1 MDLRFTE
8 AQPTAAEREA
18 VESVTGPGGIESH
31 SRVRTAANLR
41 IFMTGRQSVV
51 DRRHLL
57 LPALETVQSEIGWVS
72 EGALMHICR
81 VLSVPP
87 AEAWGVATF
96 YSLISVDPSPSE
108 VWHICDD
115 IVCRRAGALELIER
129 LEAGGAEAPNARWAR
144 SPCLGQCDL
153 APAAYIQRA
162 GEDDL
167 VMVEVGASELGE
179 WPNNTSLSMANGRSA
194 KPAIPQSGQPH
205 LRLLRRVEVVDP
217 ECLDSYLAAGGYQA
231 LEKAVEMGPE
241 AVNREIKT
249 SGLRGRGGAAFP
261 AWIKW
266 EAVANS
272 PEPVRYLIC
281 NADESE
287 PGTFKD
293 RVLMEDDPFSVIES
307 MTISGYAIG
316 ARRGYLY
323 IRGEYPLATERLLR
337 AMDSARQR
345 GLLGDTSGTGVS
357 FDIELRRGQGAYIC
371 GEETALMNSIE
382 GFRGEPRNK
391 PPFPTVSGL
400 FGKPTVINNV
410 ETLCNVLDIV
420 TEGGEAFAS
429 MGTAQSTGPKLFCL
443 SGSVNRPGVYE
454 VEFGAT
460 LRELIDLAGGL
471 PEGLEPRAIL
481 LGGAAGSFVLP
492 DLLDMPLTFEAAVEA
507 GVSLGSGVIM
517 VFDQHTDFGDILAR
531 IAAFFRDE
539 TCGQCVP
546 CRVGTVRIE
555 EALARIRR
563 RPRPGDL
570 ELITEIDL
578 AMRDASICGLGHTA
592 AIALRSALDLG
603 LLK

>member
-1 MDLRFTE
+1 MDLRFTD

-18 VESVTGPGGIESH
+18 VESVIGPARVDSH
-31 SRVRTAANLR
+31 QRVRTASNLR
-41 IFMTGRQSVV
+41 IFAKGMQSVA

-57 LPALETVQSEIGWVS
+57 LPALEAVQSEIGWVS

-81 VLSVPP
+81 ELSVPP

-96 YSLISVDPSPSE
+96 YSLISVDPSPP
-108 VWHICDD
+108 VVLHVCDD
-115 IVCRRAGALELIER
+115 IVCRRVGALELMEG
-129 LEAGGAEAPNARWAR
+129 LEANGQTPNTRWLP
-144 SPCLGQCDL
+144 SPCLGQCDR

-162 GEDDL
+162 GEDDQVL
-167 VMVEVGASELGE
+167 VSIDPRTRPIGPDGSVVA
-179 WPNNTSLSMANGRSA
+179 ANGQQES
-194 KPAIPQSGQPH
+194 PAAPQAGQAH
-205 LRLLRRVEVVDP
+205 LRILRRVGTVNP
-217 ECLDSYLAAGGYQA
+217 RSLDSYLAAGGYRA
-231 LEKAVEMGPE
+231 LEE
-241 AVNREIKT
+241 
-249 SGLRGRGGAAFP
+249 AAFP

-293 RVLMEDDPFSVIES
+293 RVLMEDDPFSVIEA

-316 ARRGYLY
+316 ARKGYLY
-323 IRGEYPLATERLLR
+323 IRGEYPLATRRLR
-337 AMDSARQR
+337 SAIHQARDA
-345 GLLGDTSGTGVS
+345 GLLGESTRNGVS
-357 FDIELRRGQGAYIC
+357 FDIDLRRGQGAYIC

-382 GFRGEPRNK
+382 GLRGEPRNK

-420 TEGGEAFAS
+420 ADGGSNFAS
-429 MGTAQSTGPKLFCL
+429 VGTPQSTGPKLFCL
-443 SGSVNRPGVYE
+443 SGSVRRPGTYE

-460 LRELIDLAGGL
+460 LGDLIELAGGL
-471 PEGLEPRAIL
+471 PEGRRLRAIL

-492 DLLDMPLTFEAAVEA
+492 DLLEMPLTFEAASEA

-517 VFDQHTDFGDILAR
+517 AFDQHTDFGDILAR

-546 CRVGTVRIE
+546 CRVGTVRVE

-563 RPRPGDL
+563 DPQPGDL
-570 ELITEIDL
+570 ELIEEIDL

-592 AIALRSALDLG
+592 AIALRSALELG
-603 LLK
+603 LLE

>member
-1 MDLRFTE
+1 MDLRFTDAQATPAEKQAVTKATGITE
-8 AQPTAAEREA
+8 AQ
-18 VESVTGPGGIESH
+18 SH
-31 SRVRTAANLR
+31 HRIRTAANLR
-41 IFMTGRQSVV
+41 IFGTGRQSVL

-96 YSLISVDPSPSE
+96 YSLISVEPSPAE

-115 IVCRRAGALELIER
+115 IVCRRAGTGELTDRI
-129 LEAGGAEAPNARWAR
+129 EAGELRSDDSRWAP
-144 SPCLGQCDL
+144 SPCLGQCDRT
-153 APAAYIQRA
+153 PAVYVQRV
-162 GEDDL
+162 GQDD
-167 VMVEVGASELGE
+167 MVLTGSDALPS
-179 WPNNTSLSMANGRSA
+179 ANGVS
-194 KPAIPQSGQPH
+194 PPPLPQFGQPG
-205 LRLLRRVEVVDP
+205 LRLLRRVGMVDP
-217 ECLDSYLAAGGYQA
+217 DSIDSYIEAGGYQA
-231 LEKAVEMGPE
+231 LRRALEMGPAQIVAE
-241 AVNREIKT
+241 VKASN
-249 SGLRGRGGAAFP
+249 LRGRGGAAFP

-266 EAVANS
+266 ETVANS
-272 PEPVRYLIC
+272 EEPVRYLIC

-293 RVLMEDDPFSVIES
+293 RVLMEDDPFSVVEA
-307 MTISGYAIG
+307 MTIAGHAIG

-323 IRGEYPLATERLLR
+323 IRGEYPLATQRLQG
-337 AMDSARQR
+337 AVEQARQR
-345 GLLGDTSGTGVS
+345 GWLGEDAPSGVD
-357 FDIELRRGQGAYIC
+357 FDIEIRRGQGAYIC

-410 ETLCNVLDIV
+410 ETLCNLMDIV
-420 TEGGEAFAS
+420 SDGGESFAAL
-429 MGTAQSTGPKLFCL
+429 GTPQSTGPKLFCL
-443 SGSVNRPGVYE
+443 SGSVRRPGVYE

-460 LRELIDLAGGL
+460 LGDLIDLAGGL
-471 PEGLEPRAIL
+471 PTGLELRAIL

-492 DLLDMPLTFEAAVEA
+492 DLLSMPLTFEAASEA

-517 VFDQHTDFGDILAR
+517 LFDQHTDFGDILAR
-531 IAAFFRDE
+531 IASFFRDE

-546 CRVGTVRIE
+546 CRVGTVRLE
-555 EALARIRR
+555 EALARLRQER
-563 RPRPGDL
+563 RPGDVS
-570 ELITEIDL
+570 LIEEIDL

-603 LLK
+603 LLE

>member
-1 MDLRFTE
+1 MDLRFTD

-18 VESVTGPGGIESH
+18 VESVIGPAGMDSH
-31 SRVRTAANLR
+31 QRIRTASNLR
-41 IFMTGRQSVV
+41 IFATGMQSVS

-81 VLSVPP
+81 ELSVPP

-96 YSLISVDPSPSE
+96 YSLISVDPSPP
-108 VWHICDD
+108 VVLHVCDD
-115 IVCRRAGALELIER
+115 IVCRRAGALDLMEG
-129 LEAGGAEAPNARWAR
+129 LEANGRTPGVRWLP
-144 SPCLGQCDL
+144 SPCLGQCDR

-162 GEDDL
+162 GEEDGVL
-167 VMVEVGASELGE
+167 V
-179 WPNNTSLSMANGRSA
+179 SMDPQTRPIGPDGGVISANGHHGSDA
-194 KPAIPQSGQPH
+194 VPQAGEPP
-205 LRLLRRVEVVDP
+205 LRLLSRVGKVDP
-217 ECLDSYLAAGGYQA
+217 RSLDSYLEAGGYRA
-231 LEKAVEMGPE
+231 LEAAVEMGPA
-241 AVNREIKT
+241 AVVAEIKA

-266 EAVANS
+266 EAVADS
-272 PEPVRYLIC
+272 PDPVRYLIC

-293 RVLMEDDPFSVIES
+293 RVLMEEDPFSVIEA

-316 ARRGYLY
+316 ARQGYLY
-323 IRGEYPLATERLLR
+323 IRGEYPLATRRLRSAIDQARR
-337 AMDSARQR
+337 A
-345 GLLGDTSGTGVS
+345 GLLGESTRSGIS
-357 FDIELRRGQGAYIC
+357 FDIDLRRGQGAYIC

-382 GFRGEPRNK
+382 GLRGEPRNK

-420 TEGGEAFAS
+420 TDGGAAFAS
-429 MGTAQSTGPKLFCL
+429 VGTPQSTGPKLFCL
-443 SGSVNRPGVYE
+443 SGSVRRPGTYE

-460 LRELIDLAGGL
+460 LGDLIELAGGL
-471 PEGLEPRAIL
+471 PEGRRLRAVL

-492 DLLDMPLTFEAAVEA
+492 DLLEMPLTFEAASEA

-517 VFDQHTDFGDILAR
+517 AFDQHTDFGDILAR

-546 CRVGTVRIE
+546 CRVGTVRVE

-563 RPRPGDL
+563 DPQPGDL
-570 ELITEIDL
+570 ELIEEIDL

-592 AIALRSALDLG
+592 AIALRSALELG
-603 LLK
+603 LVE

>member
-1 MDLRFTE
+1 MDLRFTD

-18 VESVTGPGGIESH
+18 VERATGITGAASH
-31 SRVRTAANLR
+31 DRIRTASNLR
-41 IFMTGRQSVV
+41 MFQSGRQSIL

-96 YSLISVDPSPSE
+96 YSLISVDPSPPQ
-108 VWHICDD
+108 VWHLCDD
-115 IVCRRAGALELIER
+115 IVCRRAGAVDLIDR
-129 LEAGGAEAPNARWAR
+129 FEAGEFDSPNTRWAP
-144 SPCLGQCDL
+144 SPCLGQCDRT
-153 APAAYIQRA
+153 PAAYLQRA
-162 GEDDL
+162 GQADL
-167 VMVEVGASELGE
+167 VVTGADATRL
-179 WPNNTSLSMANGRSA
+179 NGQPPRRA
-194 KPAIPQSGQPH
+194 EPDRHLPAPPIPQVGQPH
-205 LRLLRRVEVVDP
+205 LRLLRRVGTTDP
-217 ECLDSYLAAGGYQA
+217 GSLDSYLEAGGYRA
-231 LEKAVEMGPE
+231 LRKAVEMGPAQIVAE
-241 AVNREIKT
+241 VKA

-266 EAVANS
+266 ETVANS

-293 RVLMEDDPFSVIES
+293 RVLMEDDPFSVIEA
-307 MTISGYAIG
+307 MTIAGHAIG

-323 IRGEYPLATERLLR
+323 IRGEYPLATMRLHR
-337 AMDSARQR
+337 AAEQARQQ
-345 GLLGDTSGTGVS
+345 GLLGPDAEAGVD
-357 FDIELRRGQGAYIC
+357 FELEIRRGQGAYIC

-410 ETLCNVLDIV
+410 ETLCNLLDIV
-420 TEGGEAFAS
+420 ADGGEAFAAS
-429 MGTAQSTGPKLFCL
+429 GTTQSTGPKLFCL
-443 SGSVNRPGVYE
+443 SGSVRRPGVYE

-460 LRELIDLAGGL
+460 LGELIEMAGGL
-471 PEGLEPRAIL
+471 PQGLELAAIL
-481 LGGAAGSFVLP
+481 LGGAAGSFVLA
-492 DLLDMPLTFEAAVEA
+492 DRLDMPLTFEAASEA

-517 VFDQHTDFGDILAR
+517 LFDQHTDFGDILTR

-546 CRVGTVRIE
+546 CRVGTVRLE

-563 RPRPGDL
+563 QPRQGDVN
-570 ELITEIDL
+570 LIEEIDL

-592 AIALRSALDLG
+592 AIALRSALDLE
-603 LLK
+603 LL